1 MIDDEKLMHSVVKA
15 RLADDGLDIH
25 SATSGQ
31 EGIAI
36 AQQIKPDVILLD
48 VQMAHSDG
56 FEVCRQLKAD
66 PLLSP
71 IPIIFLTAITSTE
84 DKVRGLNLGAIDYI
98 TKPFDAAELQAR
110 VRAALRTKE
119 LMDMLST
126 RAMID
131 GLTGLWNRAYFN
143 TRLEAQIA
151 QAQRHGH
158 LFSCILADIDRF
170 KLINDNHGH
179 GFGDFVLRGIARL
192 LNDSCRTED
201 VVCRFGGEE
210 FVILAPGVN
219 AASAALFAERVRRKI
234 AESPF
239 CRNGICI
246 TVTASFGI
254 ADAPLTAEGVVEQAD
269 RALYRSKSAGRDRV
283 TVSDGKRE
291 AA

>member
-1 MIDDEKLMHSVVKA
+1 MGARQKVLIIDDEKLMHSVVKA
-15 RLADDGLDIH
+15 RLAEDALDIH
-25 SATSGQ
+25 SATTGE
-31 EGIAI
+31 EGIAL

-66 PLLSP
+66 PLLSA

-143 TRLEAQIA
+143 ARLEAQIA
-151 QAQRHGH
+151 AAKRHGH
-158 LFSCILADIDRF
+158 AFSCILADADRF

-179 GFGDFVLRGIARL
+179 GFPDFVLLGCART
-192 LNDSCRTED
+192 LNDFSRTED
-201 VVCRFGGEE
+201 VVCRYGGEE
-210 FVILAPGVN
+210 FVILTPGVN
-219 AASAALFAERVRRKI
+219 AASAGQFSDRIRK
-234 AESPF
+234 ENSQTPF
-239 CRNGICI
+239 FR
-246 TVTASFGI
+246 
-254 ADAPLTAEGVVEQAD
+254 
-269 RALYRSKSAGRDRV
+269 
-283 TVSDGKRE
+283 
-291 AA
+291 